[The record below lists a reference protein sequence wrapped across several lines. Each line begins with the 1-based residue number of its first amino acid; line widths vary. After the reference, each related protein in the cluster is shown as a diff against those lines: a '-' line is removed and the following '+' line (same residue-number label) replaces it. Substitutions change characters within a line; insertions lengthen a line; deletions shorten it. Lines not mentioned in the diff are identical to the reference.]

1 MFAVKYIYFVIKRT
15 GTTVIPLRKQQTER
29 FATVV
34 LSAFR
39 FNTFHCLFNDNCCF
53 YSYDFFYPFLVSTA
67 HKQIVK
73 GSAFNSAVTESVK
86 INVLPRNV
94 AVFIL
99 IFFYTFVHLHRI
111 LDTFLISSTNRIQLL
126 TRKTQI
132 FSVFFLEST

>member
-1 MFAVKYIYFVIKRT
+1 MFTVKYIYFVIKRT

-53 YSYDFFYPFLVSTA
+53 YSYDFFHPFLVSTA

-99 IFFYTFVHLHRI
+99 IFFIFLYIYTEC
-111 LDTFLISSTNRIQLL
+111 STP
-126 TRKTQI
+126 
-132 FSVFFLEST
+132 F